1 MIGPVKQLPPGN
13 GGARRKRKRV
23 QDLSSDEE
31 SGIKHVCVLLLCW
44 KWNVSYM
51 LTADETGGAQMPKS
65 NTSPPKRRKK
75 LVTKMYVDDEGA
87 MGELL
92 STVYHK
98 ITICY
103 LDLDSSETFSAQISS
118 SKTLPRPWIYI
129 SHTLL
134 FFLPSVVS
142 SCYPFILLWNT
153 LVSNISS
160 FFSVTEKVWESAS
173 EEETP
178 SATTTI
184 TSDKDA
190 ELPQKSRQEK
200 SSPVKASKGAKQSS
214 LMSFFKK

>member
-1 MIGPVKQLPPGN
+1 MVLWCMIGPVKQLPPGN

-31 SGIKHVCVLLLCW
+31 SGIRHVCVLLLCW
-44 KWNVSYM
+44 KWNVSCM

-65 NTSPPKRRKK
+65 DTSPPKRRKK

-92 STVYHK
+92 STIYHK
-98 ITICY
+98 ITTCY
-103 LDLDSSETFSAQISS
+103 LDLDSSKTFSAQISIYMVFQYS
-118 SKTLPRPWIYI
+118 SKTLPRPWINV

-153 LVSNISS
+153 FVS
-160 FFSVTEKVWESAS
+160 
-173 EEETP
+173 
-178 SATTTI
+178 
-184 TSDKDA
+184 
-190 ELPQKSRQEK
+190 
-200 SSPVKASKGAKQSS
+200 
-214 LMSFFKK
+214 